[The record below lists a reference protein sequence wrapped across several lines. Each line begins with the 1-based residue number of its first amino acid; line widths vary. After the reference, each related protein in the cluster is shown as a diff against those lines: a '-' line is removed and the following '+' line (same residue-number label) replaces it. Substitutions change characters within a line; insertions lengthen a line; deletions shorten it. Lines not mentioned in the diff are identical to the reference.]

1 MAKKQKASRA
11 IVAGAGIG
19 VLLIVIIPVLFFVFG
34 VGNAEV
40 LPQDTDPD
48 PFEIPIDQIDT
59 NDEIIDQIDDVIC
72 GGGGSEDTIINVD
85 LAGEVIF
92 DPTDDPCIPLGE
104 TPSPDEEVTPDEIT
118 DMVDELNDMV
128 IDPPIINQTTSED
141 PPIVQT
147 CDQNPDS
154 PLCEIISPS
163 TSIQLISKVTKTDSD
178 GMTTITEE
186 AFEITSLAFLVEED
200 TDRDFRTGFLNFE
213 LFLKGL
219 PNTNYDGTGKVDL
232 FVGEQSIFT
241 EPTIIRVD
249 SISDNEGM
257 VQILFVSPTGTTSNE
272 LLFTFDDQFNKFTNE
287 QVTPIIFNLVDLSV
301 SDQTDDFSLVD
312 QDLFTM
318 DIARDDIK
326 LIITDE
332 TGGTG
337 RVYPTDSKIVIRTT
351 TNVIYGEYCYIYAQL
366 DGQPAIGSTK
376 LGSPCLEESNTIR
389 GTTVIAGTA
398 PAPSV
403 TGIILLSADGQLLLT
418 KAGGTGLIFD
428 ELVTRNANYTL
439 LISSPEL
446 TSNLI
451 FGKSQETKSFTCI
464 AEATPTFQIQ
474 WFTTGNVGNCGR
486 GGCNY
491 YILQSPS
498 GISIGETTC
507 NLPTESP

>member
-1 MAKKQKASRA
+1 MAKKQKLSRG

-40 LPQDTDPD
+40 LPQQTDPD

-59 NDEIIDQIDDVIC
+59 NDEIIDEIDDVVC

-85 LAGEVIF
+85 QAGEVIF

-104 TPSPDEEVTPDEIT
+104 TPSTLEDVTPDEIT
-118 DMVDELNDMV
+118 DMIDELNDMV
-128 IDPPIINQTTSED
+128 IDPPIVNQTTSED

-163 TSIQLISKVTKTDSD
+163 TSIQLVSKVTKTDSD
-178 GMTTITEE
+178 GMTTVTEE

-219 PNTNYDGTGKVDL
+219 PITMYEGTGKVDL
-232 FVGEQSIFT
+232 FVGEQSIST

-249 SISDNEGM
+249 SISDSEGM

-287 QVTPIIFNLVDLSV
+287 QVTPIIFNLVDLSIT
-301 SDQTDDFSLVD
+301 DQTDDFSLVD

-332 TGGTG
+332 SGGTG
-337 RVYPTDSKIVIRTT
+337 RVYPTDSKIVITT
-351 TNVIYGEYCYIYAQL
+351 KSNVVYGTSCYIYQQL
-366 DGQPAIGSTK
+366 AGQPAIGSTI
-376 LGSPCLEESNTIR
+376 LGSPCL
-389 GTTVIAGTA
+389 TTFGQASVIAGTA

-403 TGIILLSADGQLLLT
+403 TGIILLDADGQLLLT

-439 LISSPEL
+439 KTSSPDL

-464 AEATPTFQIQ
+464 AEATATLAIK
-474 WFTTGNVGNCGR
+474 WIVTGNTSRCGD

-498 GISIGETTC
+498 GISIGKTTC
-507 NLPTESP
+507 NFPTESP